1 MKALLDSAGRIKLP
15 DLVQAQL
22 GVKPGDELALEEEHG
37 RWFIKPGMSPETP
50 PESANRRPDPDDDLD
65 WEEPAYVPV
74 PLKRA
79 GQVAV
84 RIARRGKLQ
93 PMVPP
98 ADEG

>member
-1 MKALLDSAGRIKLP
+1 MKALLDSAGRIRLP
-15 DLVQAQL
+15 DLVQAKL

-37 RWFIKPGMSPETP
+37 RWFIIPGMSRETP
-50 PESANRRPDPDDDLD
+50 PELVTGHPDPDDDLD
-65 WEEPAYVPV
+65 WEELDYVPV

-84 RIARRGKLQ
+84 RIAPRGKLQ